1 MSGIIG
7 GAGSKS
13 GIIGQTELDY
23 EEGTFTA
30 TMGGGNP
37 PSTPPTTTG
46 QYTKI
51 GRQVTV
57 TFNYESVNCSGG
69 SGGVQ
74 ITGMPFACADM
85 PSFTL
90 GMYFGTV
97 NSKNFNYTV
106 GTNVQP
112 YINETTTVIQ
122 FTTTGDSAVI
132 GGFEYISGSDRY
144 LRVSCTYFA

>member
-1 MSGIIG
+1 MIHFIIKCI
-7 GAGSKS
+7 SE
-13 GIIGQTELDY
+13 I
-23 EEGTFTA
+23 
-30 TMGGGNP
+30 
-37 PSTPPTTTG
+37 
-46 QYTKI
+46 
-51 GRQVTV
+51 
-57 TFNYESVNCSGG
+57 
-69 SGGVQ
+69 
-74 ITGMPFACADM
+74 
-85 PSFTL
+85 
-90 GMYFGTV
+90 